1 MSNHHTTLTYIPA
14 ETTSSQISHFR
25 KPLPKFSTPAVT
37 RITSCSPSWQKP
49 LVPRGRF
56 PHLKIKGC
64 ENRKKATLYGIK
76 SIPNRTAPGGDINKP
91 VEAANRAA
99 EKHGLQDKVYFG
111 ILGHGVGTDLHI
123 APTLGDSS
131 LKSAV
136 KREIETLSENMVI
149 SLEPGIFY
157 HGVGGG
163 ALENMILITEH
174 GPRSGAVECQDTVRS
189 QPGESQPRLHSRQG
203 HPALHMPQSK

>member
-1 MSNHHTTLTYIPA
+1 MVGPA
-14 ETTSSQISHFR
+14 TDLQR
-25 KPLPKFSTPAVT
+25 
-37 RITSCSPSWQKP
+37 RIYSAIYDMLWY
-49 LVPRGRF
+49 
-56 PHLKIKGC
+56 
-64 ENRKKATLYGIK
+64 ATEEL
-76 SIPNRTAPGGDINKP
+76 RPGGDINKP

-131 LKSAV
+131 LKTAV

-174 GPRSGAVECQDTVRS
+174 GPEPMTHCRFEEHLLTNVG
-189 QPGESQPRLHSRQG
+189 
-203 HPALHMPQSK
+203 